1 MEFDV
6 FFSIC
11 QTEVDGYL
19 PDERT
24 MLSNFFDQVR
34 LADELGFG
42 TAWVAESH
50 LSTEVQKTN
59 PGAVIPH
66 FVGEIGLN
74 TDILQLAHRVFA
86 QTRRIGVGSAILN
99 ILCNGG
105 PIAHAERIRT
115 FLALHGLDPEESRPI
130 TIGFASGRF
139 PFINVPYGIV
149 PRTPVEAAA
158 WPVVKNKIFEE
169 ATEIFLRLLEGETM
183 SSLDVARR
191 VLRRGD
197 FRSDAD
203 WQKVQE
209 AWGHW
214 AEAIPLE
221 PRYRFPNLKI
231 VPQESRMDLLRLSIG
246 SHDPA
251 TQIFANTIMPVGVFN
266 LSITPGDEIEKTNER
281 MLKHYHPAGGPWRRS
296 LMPRTVLVFLNEEEG
311 PTSAERNEHAAAEAR
326 AALSNYWKALEGTLD
341 EEKVR
346 RATGNALVG
355 DAAAVAAQ
363 IRERFHPEDRLM
375 LWFDF
380 NNHDSARVGR
390 NMRAFVQQ
398 VLPLVSPESGV
409 RSPES
414 IEREK

>member
-11 QTEVDGYL
+11 QTEVHRYL

-24 MLSNFFDQVR
+24 MFEHFFEQVE
-34 LADELGFG
+34 LADRLGCG

-50 LSTEVQKTN
+50 LSTEVQKGN

-74 TDILQLAHRVFA
+74 TDILQLAHRIFA
-86 QTRRIGVGSAILN
+86 RTKQIGVGSAIMN

-105 PIAHAERIRT
+105 PVAAAERIRT
-115 FLALHGLDPEESRPI
+115 FLTLHGLDRSERRLL
-130 TIGFASGRF
+130 TVGFASGRF

-149 PRTPVEAAA
+149 PRNPVEAAA

-169 ATEIFLRLLEGETM
+169 ATEIFLRLLRGEVL
-183 SSLDVARR
+183 SSQDVARR
-191 VLRRGD
+191 ALKRGD

-203 WQKVQE
+203 WQRVQQ
-209 AWGHW
+209 AFGQY
-214 AEAIPLE
+214 AEEVPLE
-221 PRYRFPNLKI
+221 PRWRFPNLKI
-231 VPQESRMDLLRLSIG
+231 VPAEAPLELLRLSIG

-251 TQIFANTIMPVGVFN
+251 TQIFANTLLPVGVFN

-281 MLKHYHPAGGPWRRS
+281 MLTHYHPDGGSWHRR
-296 LMPRTVLVFLNEEEG
+296 LMPRTVLVFINEEEG
-311 PTSAERNEHAAAEAR
+311 LTPEARNAAAAEEAR
-326 AALSNYWKALEGTLD
+326 DALSSYWRALEGTLD

-346 RATGNALVG
+346 RATSNALIG
-355 DAAAVAAQ
+355 DAEAIERQ
-363 IRERFHPEDRLM
+363 MRERFHPEDRLM

-380 NNHDSARVGR
+380 NNHDSKRVMRNMESFMKKVAARV
-390 NMRAFVQQ
+390 
-398 VLPLVSPESGV
+398 E
-409 RSPES
+409 
-414 IEREK
+414 

>member
-1 MEFDV
+1 MEFDI

-24 MLSNFFDQVR
+24 MFANFFEQVE
-34 LADELGFG
+34 LADRLGFG

-50 LSTEVQKTN
+50 LSTEVQKSN

-86 QTRRIGVGSAILN
+86 RTKRIGVGSAILN

-105 PIAHAERIRT
+105 PIAHAERIKT
-115 FLALHGLDPEESRPI
+115 FLALHGLDPAERRTL

-169 ATEIFLRLLEGETM
+169 ATEIFLRLLNGETLNSNM
-183 SSLDVARR
+183 IAPRA
-191 VLRRGD
+191 LRRAD

-203 WQKVQE
+203 WQRVLGAHGQYVDE
-209 AWGHW
+209 V
-214 AEAIPLE
+214 PLAA
-221 PRYRFPNLKI
+221 RWTFPNLKI
-231 VPQESRMDLLRLSIG
+231 VPQESRMDLLHLSIG
-246 SHDPA
+246 SHDHA
-251 TQIFANTIMPVGVFN
+251 LQTFANTIMPVGVFN
-266 LSITPGDEIEKTNER
+266 LSITPGDEIERTNEI
-281 MLKHYHPAGGPWRRS
+281 MATAYHGGGWQRR
-296 LMPRTVLVFLNEEEG
+296 LMPRTVLVFPSEEEAR
-311 PTSAERNEHAAAEAR
+311 TS
-326 AALSNYWKALEGTLD
+326 LSNYWRALEGTLD

-346 RATGNALVG
+346 RATNNALVG
-355 DAAAVAAQ
+355 DATAIAKQ
-363 IRERFHPEDRLM
+363 MRERFHPEDRLM

-380 NNHDSARVGR
+380 NNHDSKRVME
-390 NMRAFVQQ
+390 NMEAFMTTVA
-398 VLPLVSPESGV
+398 PSFAG
-409 RSPES
+409 
-414 IEREK
+414 

>member
-11 QTEVDGYL
+11 QTEVDGYI

-24 MLSNFFDQVR
+24 MFANFFEQVE
-34 LADELGFG
+34 LADKLGFG

-50 LSTEVQKTN
+50 LSTEVQKMN

-86 QTRRIGVGSAILN
+86 RTKRIGVGSAIMN

-105 PIAHAERIRT
+105 PIAAAERLKT
-115 FLALHGLDPEESRPI
+115 FLTLHGLDPAEKRI
-130 TIGFASGRF
+130 LTVGFASGRF
-139 PFINVPYGIV
+139 PFINIPYGIV
-149 PRTPVEAAA
+149 PRNAVEEAA

-169 ATEIFLRLLEGETM
+169 ATEVFLRLLKGEIL
-183 SSLDVARR
+183 SSDAVTKRSLARP
-191 VLRRGD
+191 D
-197 FRSDAD
+197 FRNDAD
-203 WQKVQE
+203 WQRVRAAHGSKVE
-209 AWGHW
+209 
-214 AEAIPLE
+214 EIPLQ
-221 PRYRFPNLKI
+221 PRWVFPNLKI

-246 SHDPA
+246 SHDA
-251 TQIFANTIMPVGVFN
+251 STQIFANTLLPVGVFN

-281 MLKHYHPAGGPWRRS
+281 MKTHYNPAGGAWHRR
-296 LMPRTVLVFLNEEEG
+296 LMPRTVLVFINDD
-311 PTSAERNEHAAAEAR
+311 PAR
-326 AALSNYWKALEGTLD
+326 ASEQAREALSNYWRALEGTLD

-355 DAAAVAAQ
+355 NASSIVQQMRA
-363 IRERFHPEDRLM
+363 RFDPEDRLM

-380 NNHDSARVGR
+380 NNHDSKQVMKNMSDFMNDVAVQFGR
-390 NMRAFVQQ
+390 PGSR
-398 VLPLVSPESGV
+398 
-409 RSPES
+409 
-414 IEREK
+414 